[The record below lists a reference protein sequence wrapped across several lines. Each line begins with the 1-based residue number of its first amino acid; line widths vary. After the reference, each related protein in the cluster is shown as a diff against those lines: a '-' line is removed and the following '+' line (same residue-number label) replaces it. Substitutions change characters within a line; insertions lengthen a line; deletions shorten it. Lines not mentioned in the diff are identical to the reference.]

1 MVRWKKDK
9 VSRVSRWSFSHNE
22 ALGEAGGSRS
32 EEEGARFWPMLTTS
46 TSTSLTSRKRARL
59 DGKAVDDC
67 DAVDPSPVPRKLR
80 SAINKCS
87 SQSSSPAIPGAK
99 KKHYHTFNGLQVL
112 HGNGGRRCKKNVL
125 LGSLT
130 EDEKEVLEAL
140 CALSRI
146 LPIKDRIQDDKDR
159 AISEN
164 HQDYIATPT
173 THSEGDII
181 SYTTAMKEDK
191 NLLRQS
197 IANGVKN
204 PSFCLERT
212 LEKPMKDEHAHSK
225 QPITNSGMQ
234 TIDSGSS
241 IAPDSGSHIT
251 LSENVHPENI
261 PGNLKS
267 FSSPSGVLPRHCTEN
282 RTLQPTQCGSIIAF
296 PPCKSEM
303 LQPNGCVGSAAL
315 KHEVQYLEH
324 NSESNTKLVYQK
336 GNVLPHIQLFS
347 SNSAV
352 WPGPPASITSK
363 EVDLPTMKVVPL
375 NVTPFWKKCAIHVF
389 ISHMIKSYLEK
400 EQQHTLIL
408 PSEDSK
414 SRVGSESCEL
424 VNNEGAGLQS
434 RLKIVASAAIYG
446 STVKRSKHAGTN
458 EISCN
463 RRLVSAHISSVL
475 SEYKQKQS
483 CDFLSL
489 STNGDAGSTAN
500 RVKTPVQL
508 HSPFFHAQVPFPVS
522 HVPYVP
528 PYPEKLVARAT
539 RQVQPQLPH
548 YAGNPFY
555 GSQMNN
561 TIGNS
566 QQQQQQRQQQIC
578 QAHIARY
585 RSPVGI
591 AVLQND
597 QIHNYLSPSTQLH
610 GFLSL
615 SSKPKSHQQQ
625 QHHQLSSH
633 GRRQHKDP
641 PSVSAAVQHESLLKT
656 SDQME

>member
-1 MVRWKKDK
+1 MVRWKKEK
-9 VSRVSRWSFSHNE
+9 VSRVSRWSLSHNE
-22 ALGEAGGSRS
+22 ALGEAGGGRS
-32 EEEGARFWPMLTTS
+32 EEEGARFWPMLTTP
-46 TSTSLTSRKRARL
+46 TSASLTNRKRARL
-59 DGKAVDDC
+59 DGKVVDDC

-99 KKHYHTFNGLQVL
+99 KKPYHTFNGLQVL
-112 HGNGGRRCKKNVL
+112 HGNGGRRCKQNVL

-130 EDEKEVLEAL
+130 EDEEEVLEAL

-146 LPIKDRIQDDKDR
+146 LPIKERIQDDKDR
-159 AISEN
+159 EISEN
-164 HQDYIATPT
+164 HQDNIATPT
-173 THSEGDII
+173 THSE
-181 SYTTAMKEDK
+181 AMKEDK
-191 NLLRQS
+191 NLLQQNTT
-197 IANGVKN
+197 NGIKS
-204 PSFCLERT
+204 PSFCLEKT
-212 LEKPMKDEHAHSK
+212 LEKPMKDEHAISK
-225 QPITNSGMQ
+225 QPDTNSGMQ
-234 TIDSGSS
+234 TIDSGLS

-251 LSENVHPENI
+251 PLSENVHPENI

-267 FSSPSGVLPRHCTEN
+267 FLSPSGFLPRHCTEN

-315 KHEVQYLEH
+315 KHEVQYLKH
-324 NSESNTKLVYQK
+324 NSESSTKLVYQK
-336 GNVLPHIQLFS
+336 GNVPPHIQLSS

-352 WPGPPASITSK
+352 WPGPATSITSK
-363 EVDLPTMKVVPL
+363 EVDLPTMKVPL
-375 NVTPFWKKCAIHVF
+375 DVTPLWKKCAIHVF
-389 ISHMIKSYLEK
+389 ISHMIKSYQEK

-424 VNNEGAGLQS
+424 VNNERAGLQS

-446 STVKRSKHAGTN
+446 STVERNKHAGTN

-489 STNGDAGSTAN
+489 STNSDAGSTAN
-500 RVKTPVQL
+500 GVKAPVQL
-508 HSPFFHAQVPFPVS
+508 HSPIFHAQVPFPVS

-528 PYPEKLVARAT
+528 AYPERLVAPAT
-539 RQVQPQLPH
+539 QQVHPQLPH

-555 GSQMNN
+555 GPQMNN

-566 QQQQQQRQQQIC
+566 QQQHQQQQIC

-597 QIHNYLSPSTQLH
+597 QIHNSLSPSTQLQ
-610 GFLSL
+610 GFSSL
-615 SSKPKSHQQQ
+615 SSKPKPQQ
-625 QHHQLSSH
+625 QHHHHQLSLH

-641 PSVSAAVQHESLLKT
+641 HQFQLLYST
-656 SDQME
+656 SRS

>member
-1 MVRWKKDK
+1 MVRWKKEK
-9 VSRVSRWSFSHNE
+9 VSRVSRWSLSHNE
-22 ALGEAGGSRS
+22 ALGEAGGGRS
-32 EEEGARFWPMLTTS
+32 EEEGARFWPMLTTP
-46 TSTSLTSRKRARL
+46 TSASLTNRKRARL
-59 DGKAVDDC
+59 DGKVVDDC

-99 KKHYHTFNGLQVL
+99 KKPYDTFNGLQVL
-112 HGNGGRRCKKNVL
+112 HGNGGRRCKQNVL

-146 LPIKDRIQDDKDR
+146 LPIKERIQDDKDR
-159 AISEN
+159 EISEN
-164 HQDYIATPT
+164 HQDNIATPT
-173 THSEGDII
+173 THSEG
-181 SYTTAMKEDK
+181 
-191 NLLRQS
+191 L
-197 IANGVKN
+197 
-204 PSFCLERT
+204 
-212 LEKPMKDEHAHSK
+212 
-225 QPITNSGMQ
+225 
-234 TIDSGSS
+234 S

-251 LSENVHPENI
+251 LTENVHPENI
-261 PGNLKS
+261 PGNLQS
-267 FSSPSGVLPRHCTEN
+267 FLSPSGVLPRHCTEN
-282 RTLQPTQCGSIIAF
+282 RTLQPTRCGSIIAF

-315 KHEVQYLEH
+315 KHEVQYLKH
-324 NSESNTKLVYQK
+324 NSESSTKLVYQK
-336 GNVLPHIQLFS
+336 GNVPPHIQLS
-347 SNSAV
+347 SCNSAV
-352 WPGPPASITSK
+352 WPGPATSITSK
-363 EVDLPTMKVVPL
+363 EVDLPTMKVPL
-375 NVTPFWKKCAIHVF
+375 DVTPLWKKCAIHVF
-389 ISHMIKSYLEK
+389 ISHMIKSYQEK
-400 EQQHTLIL
+400 EQQHTLVL

-424 VNNEGAGLQS
+424 VNNERAGLQS
-434 RLKIVASAAIYG
+434 RLKMVASVAIYG
-446 STVKRSKHAGTN
+446 STVERSKHAGTN

-500 RVKTPVQL
+500 GVKAPVQL

-528 PYPEKLVARAT
+528 AYPEKLVAPAT
-539 RQVQPQLPH
+539 QQVQPQLPH

-555 GSQMNN
+555 GPQMNN

-566 QQQQQQRQQQIC
+566 QQQHQQQQIC

-597 QIHNYLSPSTQLH
+597 QIHNSLSPSTQLQ

-615 SSKPKSHQQQ
+615 SSKPKPQQQ
-625 QHHQLSSH
+625 QHHHQLSLH

-641 PSVSAAVQHESLLKT
+641 HQFQLLYST
-656 SDQME
+656 SRS

>member
-1 MVRWKKDK
+1 MVRWKKEK
-9 VSRVSRWSFSHNE
+9 VSRVSRWSLSHNE
-22 ALGEAGGSRS
+22 ALGEAGGGRS
-32 EEEGARFWPMLTTS
+32 EEEGARFWPMLTTP
-46 TSTSLTSRKRARL
+46 TSASLTNRKRARL
-59 DGKAVDDC
+59 DGKVVDDC

-99 KKHYHTFNGLQVL
+99 KKPYDTFNGLQVL
-112 HGNGGRRCKKNVL
+112 HGNGGRRCKQNVL

-146 LPIKDRIQDDKDR
+146 LPIKERIQDDKDR
-159 AISEN
+159 EISEN
-164 HQDYIATPT
+164 HQDNIATPT
-173 THSEGDII
+173 THSEG
-181 SYTTAMKEDK
+181 
-191 NLLRQS
+191 L
-197 IANGVKN
+197 
-204 PSFCLERT
+204 
-212 LEKPMKDEHAHSK
+212 
-225 QPITNSGMQ
+225 
-234 TIDSGSS
+234 S

-251 LSENVHPENI
+251 PLSENVHPENI
-261 PGNLKS
+261 PGNLQS
-267 FSSPSGVLPRHCTEN
+267 FLSPSGVLPRHCTEN

-315 KHEVQYLEH
+315 KHEVQYLKH
-324 NSESNTKLVYQK
+324 NSESSTKLVYQK
-336 GNVLPHIQLFS
+336 GNVPPHIQLSS

-352 WPGPPASITSK
+352 WPGPATSITSK
-363 EVDLPTMKVVPL
+363 EVNLPTMKVPL
-375 NVTPFWKKCAIHVF
+375 DVTPLWKKCAVHVF
-389 ISHMIKSYLEK
+389 ISHMIKSYQEK

-424 VNNEGAGLQS
+424 VNNERAGLQS

-446 STVKRSKHAGTN
+446 STVERSKHVGTN

-475 SEYKQKQS
+475 TEYKQKQS

-489 STNGDAGSTAN
+489 SNNGDAGSTAN
-500 RVKTPVQL
+500 GVKAPVQL
-508 HSPFFHAQVPFPVS
+508 HSPFFRAQAPFPLS
-522 HVPYVP
+522 HVPYFP
-528 PYPEKLVARAT
+528 AYPEKLLAPAT
-539 RQVQPQLPH
+539 QQVQPQLPH

-555 GSQMNN
+555 GPQMNN

-566 QQQQQQRQQQIC
+566 QQQHQQQQIC

-597 QIHNYLSPSTQLH
+597 QIHNSLSPSTQLQ
-610 GFLSL
+610 GFSSL
-615 SSKPKSHQQQ
+615 SSKPKPQQQ
-625 QHHQLSSH
+625 QHHHQLSLH

-641 PSVSAAVQHESLLKT
+641 HQFQLLYST
-656 SDQME
+656 SRS

>member
-1 MVRWKKDK
+1 MVRWKKEK
-9 VSRVSRWSFSHNE
+9 VSRVSRWSLSHNE
-22 ALGEAGGSRS
+22 ALGEAGGGRS
-32 EEEGARFWPMLTTS
+32 EEEGARFWPMLTTP
-46 TSTSLTSRKRARL
+46 TSASLTNRKRARL
-59 DGKAVDDC
+59 DGKVVDDC

-99 KKHYHTFNGLQVL
+99 KKPYHTFNGLQVL
-112 HGNGGRRCKKNVL
+112 HGNGGRRCKQNVL

-146 LPIKDRIQDDKDR
+146 LPIKERIQDDKDR
-159 AISEN
+159 EISEN
-164 HQDYIATPT
+164 HQDNIATPT
-173 THSEGDII
+173 THSEG
-181 SYTTAMKEDK
+181 
-191 NLLRQS
+191 L
-197 IANGVKN
+197 
-204 PSFCLERT
+204 
-212 LEKPMKDEHAHSK
+212 
-225 QPITNSGMQ
+225 
-234 TIDSGSS
+234 S

-251 LSENVHPENI
+251 PLSENVHPENI

-267 FSSPSGVLPRHCTEN
+267 FLSPSGFLPRHCTEN

-315 KHEVQYLEH
+315 KHEVQYLKH
-324 NSESNTKLVYQK
+324 NSESSTKLVYQK
-336 GNVLPHIQLFS
+336 GNVPPHIQLSS

-352 WPGPPASITSK
+352 WPGPATSITSK
-363 EVDLPTMKVVPL
+363 EVDLPTMKVPL
-375 NVTPFWKKCAIHVF
+375 DVTPLWKKCAIHVF
-389 ISHMIKSYLEK
+389 ISHMIKSYQEK

-414 SRVGSESCEL
+414 SRVGSESREL
-424 VNNEGAGLQS
+424 VNNERTGLQS

-446 STVKRSKHAGTN
+446 STVERSKHAGTN

-489 STNGDAGSTAN
+489 STNSDTGSTAN
-500 RVKTPVQL
+500 GVKAPVQL

-528 PYPEKLVARAT
+528 AYPEKLVAPAT
-539 RQVQPQLPH
+539 QQVQPQLPH

-555 GSQMNN
+555 GPQMNN

-566 QQQQQQRQQQIC
+566 QPQHQQQQIC

-597 QIHNYLSPSTQLH
+597 QTHNSLSPSTQLQ
-610 GFLSL
+610 GFSSL
-615 SSKPKSHQQQ
+615 SSKPKPQQ
-625 QHHQLSSH
+625 QHHHHQLSLH

-641 PSVSAAVQHESLLKT
+641 HQFQLLYST
-656 SDQME
+656 SRS

>member
-1 MVRWKKDK
+1 MVRWKKEK
-9 VSRVSRWSFSHNE
+9 VSRVSRWSLSHNE
-22 ALGEAGGSRS
+22 ALGEAGGGRS
-32 EEEGARFWPMLTTS
+32 EEEGARFWPMLTTP
-46 TSTSLTSRKRARL
+46 TSASLTNRKRARL
-59 DGKAVDDC
+59 DGKVVDDC

-99 KKHYHTFNGLQVL
+99 KKPYDTFNGLQVL
-112 HGNGGRRCKKNVL
+112 HENGGRRCKQNVL

-146 LPIKDRIQDDKDR
+146 LPIKERIQDDKDR
-159 AISEN
+159 EISEN
-164 HQDYIATPT
+164 HQDNIATPT
-173 THSEGDII
+173 THSEG
-181 SYTTAMKEDK
+181 
-191 NLLRQS
+191 L
-197 IANGVKN
+197 
-204 PSFCLERT
+204 
-212 LEKPMKDEHAHSK
+212 
-225 QPITNSGMQ
+225 
-234 TIDSGSS
+234 S

-251 LSENVHPENI
+251 PLSENVHPENI
-261 PGNLKS
+261 PGNLQS
-267 FSSPSGVLPRHCTEN
+267 FLSPSGVLPRHCTEN

-315 KHEVQYLEH
+315 KHEVQYLKH
-324 NSESNTKLVYQK
+324 NSESSTKLVYQK
-336 GNVLPHIQLFS
+336 GNVPPHIQLS
-347 SNSAV
+347 SCNSAV
-352 WPGPPASITSK
+352 WPGPATSITSK
-363 EVDLPTMKVVPL
+363 EVDLPTMKVPL
-375 NVTPFWKKCAIHVF
+375 DVTPLWKKCAIHVF
-389 ISHMIKSYLEK
+389 ISHMIKSYQEK

-424 VNNEGAGLQS
+424 VNNESAGLQS

-446 STVKRSKHAGTN
+446 STVERSKHAGTN

-475 SEYKQKQS
+475 SEYRQKQS

-500 RVKTPVQL
+500 GVKAPVQL

-528 PYPEKLVARAT
+528 AYPEKLVAPAT
-539 RQVQPQLPH
+539 QQVQPQLQH

-555 GSQMNN
+555 GPQMNN

-566 QQQQQQRQQQIC
+566 QQQHQQQQIC

-597 QIHNYLSPSTQLH
+597 QIHNSLSPSTQLQ
-610 GFLSL
+610 GFSSL
-615 SSKPKSHQQQ
+615 SSKPKPQQ
-625 QHHQLSSH
+625 QHHHHQLSLH

-641 PSVSAAVQHESLLKT
+641 HQFQLLYST
-656 SDQME
+656 SRS